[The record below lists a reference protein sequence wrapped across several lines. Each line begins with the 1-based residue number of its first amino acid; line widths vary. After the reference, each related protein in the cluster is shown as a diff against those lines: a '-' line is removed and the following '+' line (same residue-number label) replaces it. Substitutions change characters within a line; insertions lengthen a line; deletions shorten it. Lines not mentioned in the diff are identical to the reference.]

1 MKRIHMVQYLKNN
14 YNFVRIMKNNCSVI
28 ILAAG
33 NSSRMGKPKF
43 LLQMPSGETFLE
55 TITRQYSDF
64 GCTNI
69 VVVLNGYGNKLITN
83 QPQNIAAHTQFTI
96 NYKHNSG
103 RFSSIKTGVKLIE
116 TNYTFIH
123 NIDNPYAKKDV
134 LEQIYN
140 KKLQAEVIKPTM
152 NNRGGHPVLISK
164 RVCKDILI
172 QKENDLNFS
181 SFLKRYSTKEVDVDD
196 DSIFKN
202 INTNEEL
209 MEFIKR

>member
-1 MKRIHMVQYLKNN
+1 MVQYLKNN

>member
-1 MKRIHMVQYLKNN
+1 
-14 YNFVRIMKNNCSVI
+14 MKNNCSVI